1 MGEEKRM
8 LGHRELKFDDYLEIL
23 RRRWWVI
30 LIPTIVGGV
39 GTFLF
44 SLTLANQYTSRTL
57 VLVEQQKVPENYV
70 RSVVTGDI
78 GERLGTM
85 QEQILSRTRLQP
97 IIEKFGLFQGTKRSV
112 PMESRVDRLRDSIS
126 VTAVRSLV
134 STRSDEL
141 PGFTISFTASDP
153 RLAQQVC
160 GEITSM
166 FIEEN
171 LRLRE
176 QSAVGTTDFLATE
189 LQHAKQ
195 KLDEQDAK
203 LAEFKRRYLGS
214 LPGNEQA
221 QMNVMIGLSSQLD
234 AVTSQLYR
242 AQQDKAYQESMLA
255 QQLSAW
261 HMSQKSGGLR
271 EDTLEKQLADS
282 QARLV
287 AMEAHYTASHPDVVK
302 LKEDIAALKRKIKE
316 KAAPTDDR
324 TAQDQESAGGTE
336 PPEIQRLRFQ
346 IYQTELL
353 VRERTRDQ
361 ARLKEQLG
369 VYQARLSM
377 SPAVEQQYKE
387 LTRDYQTALQFYNE
401 LLAKKSQS
409 EMATSLERRQQGE
422 QFRVMDPPDLPVRPS
437 YPNRPL
443 FAGGGLGVGL
453 ALGVGITLL
462 LEFRDKSLRTED
474 DVEHFLGLPTL
485 AMVPLI
491 NDRKGDKKHAAR
503 PANTRKAKLGQSVDA

>member
-1 MGEEKRM
+1 M
-8 LGHRELKFDDYLEIL
+8 LGHRQLNLDDYLEIL

-30 LIPTIVGGV
+30 LIPTLVVGV
-39 GTFLF
+39 GVYLGSLF
-44 SLTLANQYTSRTL
+44 LANEFTSRTL
-57 VLVEQQKVPENYV
+57 VLVEQQKVPDSYV
-70 RSVVTGDI
+70 KSVVSGDI
-78 GERLGTM
+78 GQRLGTM

-97 IIEKFGLFQGTKRSV
+97 IIEKFGLFKDEKGKAA
-112 PMESRVDRLRDSIS
+112 MEDLVDGLRKSIS
-126 VTAVRSLV
+126 VTPIQSLV
-134 STRSDEL
+134 STGAGEL
-141 PGFTISFTASDP
+141 PGFTISFTGKDP

-160 GEITSM
+160 AEITSM

-176 QSAVGTTDFLATE
+176 QRAEGTTDFLRTE
-189 LQHAKQ
+189 LGQAKQ
-195 KLDEQDAK
+195 DLDAQDAK
-203 LAEFKRRYLGS
+203 LAAFKSKYIGA
-214 LPGNEQA
+214 LPGNEQT
-221 QMNVMIGLSSQLD
+221 QMNMLAGLSSQLD
-234 AVTSQLYR
+234 AVTNQLYR

-261 HMSQKSGGLR
+261 QMSQKSGEPR

-282 QARLV
+282 QAQLV

-302 LKEDIAALKRKIKE
+302 LKEDIAALKRKIE
-316 KAAPTDDR
+316 GNAARANDR
-324 TAQDQESAGGTE
+324 TAQGQEPAGGTE
-336 PPEIQRLRFQ
+336 APEIQKLRFQ
-346 IYQTELL
+346 IHQTEILI
-353 VRERTRDQ
+353 RERTRDQ

-387 LTRDYQTALQFYNE
+387 LTRDYQTALQFYSE

-422 QFRVMDPPDLPVRPS
+422 QFRVMDPPNLPEKPS
-437 YPNRPL
+437 FPNRPL

-453 ALGVGITLL
+453 ALGIGITLL

-474 DVEHFLGLPTL
+474 DVERFLGLPTL

-491 NDRKGDKKHAAR
+491 NDRKGDKKPAAR
-503 PANTRKAKLGQSVDA
+503 PADTRKAKLGQSVHA

>member
-1 MGEEKRM
+1 M
-8 LGHRELKFDDYLEIL
+8 LGHRQLNLDDYLEIL

-39 GTFLF
+39 AAFLF
-44 SLTLANQYTSRTL
+44 SLTLADQYTSRTL
-57 VLVEQQKVPENYV
+57 VLVEQQKVPDSYV
-70 RSVVTGDI
+70 KSVVAGDI

-97 IIEKFGLFQGTKRSV
+97 IIEKFGLFKEEKGKVAT
-112 PMESRVDRLRDSIS
+112 EDLVDRLRRSVS
-126 VTAVRSLV
+126 VTPIRSLV
-134 STRSDEL
+134 STGAGDL
-141 PGFTISFTASDP
+141 PGFTIGFTASDP

-160 GEITSM
+160 AEITSM

-176 QSAVGTTDFLATE
+176 QRAEGTTDFLRTE
-189 LQHAKQ
+189 LDQAKQ
-195 KLDEQDAK
+195 ALDAQDAK
-203 LAEFKRRYLGS
+203 LAAFKSKYLGA

-221 QMNVMIGLSSQLD
+221 QMNMMTALSSQLD

-242 AQQDKAYQESMLA
+242 AQQDKAYQESLLA
-255 QQLSAW
+255 QQLSLWQTSHA
-261 HMSQKSGGLR
+261 SGGPR

-287 AMEAHYTASHPDVVK
+287 AMEAHYTASHPDVLK
-302 LKEDIAALKRKIKE
+302 LKEDIAALKRRIEENRARANE
-316 KAAPTDDR
+316 KAAQ
-324 TAQDQESAGGTE
+324 AQEPASGVE

-346 IYQTELL
+346 IHQAEVI
-353 VRERTRDQ
+353 VREKTHEQ
-361 ARLKEQLG
+361 ARLKEQLA
-369 VYQARLSM
+369 VYQGRLSM
-377 SPAVEQQYKE
+377 SPVVEQQYKE

-422 QFRVMDPPDLPVRPS
+422 QFRVMDPAGLPERPS

-443 FAGGGLGVGL
+443 YAGGGLGAGL
-453 ALGVGITLL
+453 ALGLGIALL
-462 LEFRDKSLRTED
+462 LELRDKSLRTED
-474 DVEHFLGLPTL
+474 DVQQLLGLPTL

-491 NDRKGDKKHAAR
+491 GDRKGLKKRADR
-503 PANTRKAKLGQSVDA
+503 PADTGKARLEPSVRA